1 MLEFL
6 KKQFVDVIEWL
17 EEPGQLAWRVP
28 FRDHE
33 IQNGA
38 KLTVREGQMAAF
50 INEGVVA
57 DVFGPGLHTLTTQ
70 TLPVLTNLR
79 NWDKAFKSP
88 FKSDVVFYSQREQTG
103 LKWGTTQPITVR
115 DSELGPL
122 RIRAFGSYSAQ
133 LEKVDVFSAQLLG
146 TTMGMRIEDI
156 EPQLRSAIV
165 TAIATGIA
173 GSGIAFLDLAA
184 NQQKLSDVI
193 KAAVQVSFA
202 QWGMK
207 APAFF
212 VESLSLP
219 EDVQAHLDKA
229 SSMRV
234 LGDLS
239 KYAQFQAAEAIPIAA
254 EQSGGI
260 AGVGAGIAAA
270 AAIGGTMG
278 TALGGNAGFGMGAGA
293 GAGAAAASAAA
304 PAEEDPFAVIE
315 KLHKLVT
322 IGALTQAEFDAKKAE
337 LLARVR

>member
-1 MLEFL
+1 MWDFL

-28 FRDHE
+28 FQDHE

-38 KLTVREGQMAAF
+38 KLTVREGQVAAF
-50 INEGVVA
+50 LNEGTVA
-57 DVFGPGLHTLTTQ
+57 DVFGPGLHTLSTQ
-70 TLPVLTNLR
+70 TLPILTNLR

-88 FKSDVVFYSQREQTG
+88 FKSDVVFYSKREQTG

-133 LEKVDVFSAQLLG
+133 VDKVDIFSAQLLG
-146 TTMGMRIEDI
+146 TTMGMRIGDI
-156 EPQLRSAIV
+156 EPQLRSAII
-165 TAIATGIA
+165 TAMA
-173 GSGIAFLDLAA
+173 SGIASSGIPFLDLAA
-184 NQQKLSDVI
+184 NQQKLSDII
-193 KAAVQVSFA
+193 KAAVQTSFG
-202 QWGMK
+202 QWGMI

-212 VESLSLP
+212 LESLSLP
-219 EDVQAHLDKA
+219 EEVQEHLDKG

-234 LGDLS
+234 LGDLG

-260 AGVGAGIAAA
+260 AGIGAGLAAA
-270 AAIGGTMG
+270 AAIGGTMSG
-278 TALGGNAGFGMGAGA
+278 ALGGGGFGV
-293 GAGAAAASAAA
+293 GAAPVAA
-304 PAEEDPFAVIE
+304 PAAAEDPFAVIE